1 MTSTAAIWT
10 PHLQPGERIVWSADA
25 SLALR
30 RADIN
35 RQRLIYGG
43 AGAFSALVAVL
54 LAARFA
60 ESLFLASTAPSIL
73 AAFTPLYLVFALT
86 MAVLAYGSVRKMLR
100 PGPNATHF
108 AATDGRLLA
117 LDASGAV
124 IDELPKA
131 EFDSVVA
138 GGRRRT
144 PDVYVLRKDDPDEK
158 RVFAIEH
165 IERPLEAK
173 AMIEDA
179 YLPPQPPDESASVEI
194 PEVPA

>member
-1 MTSTAAIWT
+1 MTSPAAIWT
-10 PHLQPGERIVWSADA
+10 PHLHPGERIVWSADA

-30 RADIN
+30 SADIN

-43 AGAFSALVAVL
+43 AGAFSALVAIM

-60 ESLFLASTAPSIL
+60 ESVLITNAAPSLL

-100 PGPNATHF
+100 PGPTARHF
-108 AATDGRLLA
+108 AATEARLLA
-117 LDASGAV
+117 LDASGAL

-131 EFDSVVA
+131 EFDSVIA

-144 PDVYVLRKDDPDEK
+144 PDIYVLRKDDPDEK

-165 IERPLEAK
+165 IEKPLGAK
-173 AMIEDA
+173 AMIEEA
-179 YLPPQPPDESASVEI
+179 YLPESE
-194 PEVPA
+194 EPAP

>member
-1 MTSTAAIWT
+1 MTRPAAIWT

-43 AGAFSALVAVL
+43 AGALSALVAVM

-60 ESLFLASTAPSIL
+60 ESLLQVTAAPSML

-86 MAVLAYGSVRKMLR
+86 MAALALWGFRKMAVR
-100 PGPNATHF
+100 APAATHF
-108 AATDGRLLA
+108 AATDARLLA
-117 LDASGAV
+117 LDASGAL
-124 IDELPKA
+124 IDELVKA

-144 PDVYVLRKDDPDEK
+144 PDIYVLRKDDPDEK
-158 RVFAIEH
+158 RVFSIEH
-165 IERPLEAK
+165 IDRPLEAK
-173 AMIEDA
+173 ALIEDA
-179 YLPPQPPDESASVEI
+179 YLPPPTEG
-194 PEVPA
+194 PA

>member
-1 MTSTAAIWT
+1 MTSPAAIWT
-10 PHLQPGERIVWSADA
+10 PHLHPGERIVWSADA

-43 AGAFSALVAVL
+43 AGAFSALVAVM

-60 ESLFLASTAPSIL
+60 ETVLITNAAPSLL

-100 PGPNATHF
+100 PGPTARHF
-108 AATDGRLLA
+108 AATEARLLA
-117 LDASGAV
+117 LDASGAL

-131 EFDSVVA
+131 EFDSVIA

-144 PDVYVLRKDDPDEK
+144 PDIYVLRKDDPDEK

-165 IERPLEAK
+165 IEKPLGAK
-173 AMIEDA
+173 AMIEEA
-179 YLPPQPPDESASVEI
+179 YLPPPGDLESE
-194 PEVPA
+194 EPA

>member
-1 MTSTAAIWT
+1 MTTPGEIWT
-10 PHLQPGERIVWSADA
+10 PHLQPGERIVWSADV

-43 AGAFSALVAVL
+43 AGAFFALVAIM

-60 ESLFLASTAPSIL
+60 ESLMQATTTPTLF
-73 AAFTPLYLVFALT
+73 AALTPLYLVFALT
-86 MAVLAYGSVRKMLR
+86 MGALALWGFRKMSMR
-100 PGPNATHF
+100 APA
-108 AATDGRLLA
+108 AIYYVATDARLLS
-117 LDASGAV
+117 LDASGAIVGELQKAQVDGV
-124 IDELPKA
+124 I
-131 EFDSVVA
+131 A

-144 PDVYVLRKDDPDEK
+144 PDIYVLSKDDPDEK

-179 YLPPQPPDESASVEI
+179 YLPP
-194 PEVPA
+194 PEEPSP